1 MSKEFFYALLAALS
15 FGIAPIFE
23 KLGLA
28 RTEPTMA
35 LLIRA
40 GITTLLVS
48 LFMLGS
54 AKPGTWV
61 MPDGRSLMYIV
72 LGGVF
77 GVLFAQFFYFKA
89 LQYGEVGRVM
99 PVVGSFP
106 VLAFLL
112 SVIIFGETITL
123 AKAAGIVFVV
133 VGVVLL
139 GD

>member
-1 MSKEFFYALLAALS
+1 MNRELLFALLAAFS
-15 FGIAPIFE
+15 FGVAPIFE

-28 RTEPTMA
+28 RTEPSVA
-35 LLIRA
+35 LFIRA
-40 GITTLLVS
+40 GVTTLGISVY
-48 LFMLGS
+48 LFFL
-54 AKPGTWV
+54 AKGGKV
-61 MPDGRSLMYIV
+61 EFPDFHSIV
-72 LGGVF
+72 HILLGGVF

-112 SVIIFGETITL
+112 SVIVFGETVTFTKMIGSIL
-123 AKAAGIVFVV
+123 VVAGVI
-133 VGVVLL
+133 LL